1 MVRLAKHKAT
11 SVPRFRTS
19 AFLSLQKFG
28 FMDNVSLEFVT
39 DFAQLR

>member
-19 AFLSLQKFG
+19 ALLFLEKFR
-28 FMDNVSLEFVT
+28 FMDYVSLEFVT
-39 DFAQLR
+39 DFAQLF